1 MAMRIGTVYYKE
13 FSYNFKLKYCNLLW
27 AWVFAFEKGSESTFL
42 GSNVIE
48 PAGAPHEA
56 YEGLRSAGSAPRL
69 CESVIAFSVSLD
81 LIQ

>member
-13 FSYNFKLKYCNLLW
+13 FSYNFNLKYCNLW

-42 GSNVIE
+42 GPNVIE

-56 YEGLRSAGSAPRL
+56 YGGLRRAGSALRL
-69 CESVIAFSVSLD
+69 CEGVITFSVSLD